1 MLALYTQGF
10 ISLVER
16 NRPIK
21 NIPSLNK
28 VTGDMFGSL
37 KALPA
42 DPILG
47 LLAKYR
53 EDSNPHKIDLGV
65 GVYKNE
71 AGHTAILD
79 CVKAAEK
86 YRNDHEDTKVYIGPT
101 GSPVFNEEMSKL
113 IFGHHKV
120 LLENRARTVSTPGGT
135 GALRVAAEFIK
146 SCKAGATIWV
156 SNPTWAN
163 HTGLFEAA
171 GLTVKTYPYYDH
183 ENKTLDFDGM
193 LAALKEVSS
202 DDAVLLHA
210 CCHNPSGMDLNNEQ
224 WQQVVE
230 VAKDI
235 GFLPL
240 IDMAYQGFGVGLDE
254 DAYGLRL
261 MAEHAKEM
269 IVCSSC
275 SKNFGLYRERIGACT
290 IIGET
295 SAAVDVA
302 QSVLLYVIRVIYSMP
317 PAHGA
322 ALVETIL
329 SSDELRTQW
338 HVELKEMRDRINGN
352 RQLLVDKLVENG
364 VTRDF
369 SFITRQMGMFSFLGI
384 TPEQVQQL
392 QDEYSIYMVGSSRM
406 SIAGIANSNVDY
418 LAKSIAKVL

>member
-1 MLALYTQGF
+1 
-10 ISLVER
+10 
-16 NRPIK
+16 
-21 NIPSLNK
+21 
-28 VTGDMFGSL
+28 MFASL

-53 EDSNPHKIDLGV
+53 EDTNPKKIDLGV

-71 AGHTAILD
+71 AGETTVLN
-79 CVKAAEK
+79 CVKKAEQH
-86 YRNDHEDTKVYIGPT
+86 RTDTETSKVYIGPT
-101 GSPVFNEEMSKL
+101 GSSLFNDEMAKL
-113 IFGHHKV
+113 IFGSGHKV
-120 LLENRARTVSTPGGT
+120 LNENRARTVSTPGGT

-171 GLTVKTYPYYDH
+171 GLTVKTYPYYDY

-193 LAALKEVSS
+193 LAALKQVSS

-210 CCHNPSGMDLNNEQ
+210 CCHNPSGMDLTNEQ
-224 WQQVVE
+224 WQQVAD
-230 VAKDI
+230 VAKSV
-235 GFLPL
+235 GFTPVV
-240 IDMAYQGFGVGLDE
+240 DMAYQGFGQGLDE

-261 MAEHAKEM
+261 MAESVNEM

-275 SKNFGLYRERIGACT
+275 SKNFGLYRERIGGCT
-290 IIGET
+290 IIGE
-295 SAAVDVA
+295 SSISVDIA
-302 QSVLLYVIRVIYSMP
+302 NSVLLSVVRVIYSMP

-329 SSDELRTQW
+329 SSDELRNEW
-338 HVELKEMRDRINGN
+338 YRELKEMRDRINGN
-352 RQLLVDKLVENG
+352 RQLLVDKLIENG

-369 SFITRQMGMFSFLGI
+369 SFITRQAGMFSFLGI

-418 LAKSIAKVL
+418 LAQSIAKVL

>member
-1 MLALYTQGF
+1 
-10 ISLVER
+10 
-16 NRPIK
+16 
-21 NIPSLNK
+21 
-28 VTGDMFGSL
+28 MFGSL

-53 EDSNPHKIDLGV
+53 ADANPQKIDLGV
-65 GVYKNE
+65 GVYKDE

-79 CVKAAEK
+79 CVKKAEK
-86 YRNDHEDTKVYIGPT
+86 YRHDNEDTKVYIGPT
-101 GSPVFNEEMSKL
+101 GSPLFNEEMSKL
-113 IFGHHKV
+113 IFSQHKV
-120 LLENRARTVSTPGGT
+120 LIENRARTVSTPGGT

-171 GLTVKTYPYYDH
+171 GLTVKTYPYYDY

-193 LAALKEVSS
+193 FNTLKEVSS

-224 WQQVVE
+224 WQQIAKLAQDKGWLPVV
-230 VAKDI
+230 
-235 GFLPL
+235 
-240 IDMAYQGFGVGLDE
+240 DMAYQGFGDGLDE

-261 MAEHAKEM
+261 VAESVEEM

-275 SKNFGLYRERIGACT
+275 SKNFGLYRERIGATT
-290 IIGET
+290 IIAS
-295 SAAVDVA
+295 SAANADIA
-302 QSVLLYVIRVIYSMP
+302 NSVLLSVVRCIYSMP

-329 SSDELRTQW
+329 NSDELRHQW
-338 HVELKEMRDRINGN
+338 YAELKEMRDRINGN
-352 RQLLVDKLVENG
+352 RQLLVDKLKENG
-364 VTRDF
+364 VDRDF
-369 SFITRQMGMFSFLGI
+369 SFITRQKGMFSFLGI

-406 SIAGIANSNVDY
+406 SIAGIAKSNVDY
-418 LAKSIAKVL
+418 LAQSIAKVIA

>member
-1 MLALYTQGF
+1 
-10 ISLVER
+10 
-16 NRPIK
+16 
-21 NIPSLNK
+21 
-28 VTGDMFGSL
+28 MFASL

-53 EDSNPHKIDLGV
+53 EDSNPQKIDLGV

-71 AGHTAILD
+71 AGETTVLN
-79 CVKAAEK
+79 CVKKAEQH
-86 YRNDHEDTKVYIGPT
+86 RTDTETSKVYLGPT
-101 GSPVFNEEMSKL
+101 GSTLFNDEMSKL
-113 IFGHHKV
+113 IFGQDHKV
-120 LLENRARTVSTPGGT
+120 LQENRARTVSTPGGT

-146 SCKAGATIWV
+146 SCKTGATIWV

-171 GLTVKTYPYYDH
+171 GLTVKVYPYYDY
-183 ENKTLDFDGM
+183 ENKNLDFDGM
-193 LAALKEVSS
+193 LNALKKVSA
-202 DDAVLLHA
+202 DDAVLFHA

-224 WQQVVE
+224 WQQVAE
-230 VAKDI
+230 VAKTV
-235 GFLPL
+235 GFTPVL
-240 IDMAYQGFGVGLDE
+240 DMAYQGFGQGLSE

-261 MAEHAKEM
+261 MAESVKEM

-290 IIGET
+290 VIGET
-295 SAAVDVA
+295 SLQADIAY
-302 QSVLLYVIRVIYSMP
+302 SVVLGVVRVIYSMP

-329 SSDELRTQW
+329 TSDELRNEW
-338 HVELKEMRDRINGN
+338 YIELAQMRNRINGN
-352 RQLLVDKLVENG
+352 RQLIVEKLIENG

-369 SFITRQMGMFSFLGI
+369 SFIKQQAGMFSFLGI

-392 QDEYSIYMVGSSRM
+392 QDEYSIYMVDSSRM

-418 LAKSIAKVL
+418 LAQSIANVL

>member
-1 MLALYTQGF
+1 
-10 ISLVER
+10 
-16 NRPIK
+16 
-21 NIPSLNK
+21 
-28 VTGDMFGSL
+28 MFGSL

-53 EDSNPHKIDLGV
+53 EDTNPQKIDLGV

-79 CVKAAEK
+79 CVKKAEK
-86 YRNDHEDTKVYIGPT
+86 YRYDNEDTKVYIGPT
-101 GSPVFNEEMSKL
+101 GSPLFNNEMAKL
-113 IFGHHKV
+113 IFGDHKV
-120 LLENRARTVSTPGGT
+120 LNENRARTVSTPGGT

-163 HTGLFEAA
+163 HTGLFQAA

-183 ENKTLDFDGM
+183 NNKSLDFDGM
-193 LAALKEVSS
+193 LAALKEVSA

-210 CCHNPSGMDLNNEQ
+210 CCHNPSGMDLNQQQ
-224 WQQVVE
+224 WQQVAE
-230 VAKDI
+230 VAKSV
-235 GFLPL
+235 GFLPV
-240 IDMAYQGFGVGLDE
+240 IDMAYQGFGEGLDE

-261 MAEHAKEM
+261 MADSVEEM
-269 IVCSSC
+269 LACSSC

-290 IIGET
+290 IIGKSST
-295 SAAVDVA
+295 AVDIA
-302 QSVLLYVIRVIYSMP
+302 NSVLLYVVRVIYSMP

-329 SSDELRTQW
+329 QSDELRNQW
-338 HVELKEMRDRINGN
+338 HAELKEMRDRINGN
-352 RQLLVDKLVENG
+352 RQLLVNKLVENG

-418 LAKSIAKVL
+418 LAQSIAKVL

>member
-1 MLALYTQGF
+1 
-10 ISLVER
+10 
-16 NRPIK
+16 
-21 NIPSLNK
+21 
-28 VTGDMFGSL
+28 MFASL

-53 EDSNPHKIDLGV
+53 IDENPQKIDLGV

-71 AGHTAILD
+71 AGHTAILA
-79 CVKAAEK
+79 CVKKAEQH
-86 YRNDHEDTKVYIGPT
+86 RIDTEDSKVYIGPT
-101 GSPVFNEEMSKL
+101 GSPLFNEEMSKL
-113 IFGHHKV
+113 IFGTHKV
-120 LLENRARTVSTPGGT
+120 LLENRTRTFSTPGGT
-135 GALRVAAEFIK
+135 GALRVAGEFIN

-163 HTGLFEAA
+163 HLAVFEAA

-193 LAALKEVSS
+193 LAALKEVSA
-202 DDAVLLHA
+202 DDVVLLHA
-210 CCHNPSGMDLNNEQ
+210 CCHNPSGMDLTNEQ

-230 VAKDI
+230 VAKGV
-235 GFLPL
+235 GFTPL
-240 IDMAYQGFGVGLDE
+240 IDMAYQGFGAGLDE

-261 MAEHAKEM
+261 MADNVKEM

-290 IIGET
+290 LIAESSN
-295 SAAVDVA
+295 SADLVA
-302 QSVLLYVIRVIYSMP
+302 SVLAYVIRGIYSMP

-322 ALVETIL
+322 AIVETIL
-329 SSDELRTQW
+329 SSTELTAQW
-338 HVELKEMRDRINGN
+338 HGELKEMRDRINGN
-352 RQLLVDKLVENG
+352 RQLLVDKLKENG

-369 SFITRQMGMFSFLGI
+369 SFIARQSGMFSFLGI
-384 TPEQVQQL
+384 TPEQVQLL

-406 SIAGIANSNVDY
+406 SIAGIANQNVDY
-418 LAKSIAKVL
+418 LAQSIAKIL